1 MIDLA
6 DAQAILE
13 AAKSLVAERKSY
25 ERISERARSNN
36 LSSKQA
42 QKANADLNWQ
52 AMAVIKAEDRL
63 HAACVDGD
71 VADLRPI
78 AAYASRELRPSG
90 WHTYSYTPP
99 RPRSYREERAAA

>member
-25 ERISERARSNN
+25 ERISDRACSDT

-52 AMAVIKAEDRL
+52 ALAVIKAEDRL
-63 HAACVDGD
+63 HAACVNGD
-71 VADLRPI
+71 VADLRPSE
-78 AAYASRELRPSG
+78 AYAPRELRPSG

-99 RPRSYREERAAA
+99 RPRSYSEQKEAA